1 MMHKVFHHTCL
12 TFAEIRC
19 LDRAVRRLRFPQYSP
34 ALFVDERP
42 FSKICCFSDYR
53 MYANIKLKPLVSA
66 NCVSTNYFPQIISKL
81 DYSSEKHD
89 KSQWQGSEEAKPK
102 QTSHE
107 EKSKSQDSASAVEPL
122 EDEKKLSIFQRFKKM
137 YRDYWYVLVPVH
149 VVTSMG
155 WFGGFYY
162 LAKSGVDILTIVE
175 ALGVSNRIPDVLK
188 DSSAGYLAVAYALY
202 KIATPV
208 RYMVTIGG
216 TTISI
221 KYLKEYGY
229 IKPIPPAG
237 KLKEMYQEKKENLKE
252 KSQNFAVEL
261 KQKKDQFKGRSQTLM
276 RDRRQ
281 QAQK

>member
-42 FSKICCFSDYR
+42 FSKICCSSDYR

-107 EKSKSQDSASAVEPL
+107 EKSKRQDSASAVEPL

-137 YRDYWYVLVPVH
+137 YRDYC
-149 VVTSMG
+149 
-155 WFGGFYY
+155 
-162 LAKSGVDILTIVE
+162 GVDILTIVE